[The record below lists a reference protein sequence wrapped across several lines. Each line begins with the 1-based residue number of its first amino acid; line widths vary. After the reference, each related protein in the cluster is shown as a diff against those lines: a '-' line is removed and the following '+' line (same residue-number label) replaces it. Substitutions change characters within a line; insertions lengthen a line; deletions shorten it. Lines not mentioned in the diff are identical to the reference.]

1 MRKQRIDGIDSER
14 DVDWE
19 EVEGFRSSALGLID
33 EYQGAMRW
41 ADLTTDQQ
49 KMIERTNKE
58 VGGPDFNE
66 LVVYRR
72 ALLDRHLHASA
83 NDWADAIFAV
93 MPSWL

>member
-49 KMIERTNKE
+49 
-58 VGGPDFNE
+58 NE